1 VSKHLVLGAL
11 MSIVV
16 LAILSALLNGATTSH
31 GLLFTALSAAF
42 FASDRSLWPRER
54 R

>member
-1 VSKHLVLGAL
+1 LNNKLMLGAL
-11 MSIVV
+11 LLIAL
-16 LAILSALLNGATTSH
+16 LAILSALQNGATVSH

-42 FASDRSLWPRER
+42 VASDRSFWARER

>member
-1 VSKHLVLGAL
+1 MLGAL
-11 MSIVV
+11 MLIAA
-16 LAILSALLNGATTSH
+16 LAGLAALQNGATLRH
-31 GLLFTALSAAF
+31 DLLFTALGAAF

>member
-1 VSKHLVLGAL
+1 MLGAL
-11 MSIVV
+11 LLIAV
-16 LAILSALLNGATTSH
+16 LAALSALQNGATLSH

-42 FASDRSLWPRER
+42 FASDRSLWARER

>member
-1 VSKHLVLGAL
+1 VNKHLILGAL
-11 MSIVV
+11 MLIVL
-16 LAILSALLNGATTSH
+16 LAALSALQSGATISH

-42 FASDRSLWPRER
+42 FASDRSLWASER

>member
-1 VSKHLVLGAL
+1 MLGAL
-11 MSIVV
+11 MLIAL
-16 LAILSALLNGATTSH
+16 LATLSALQDGATTSH
-31 GLLFTALSAAF
+31 GLLFTALGAAF

>member
-1 VSKHLVLGAL
+1 VNKIFLLGAL
-11 MSIVV
+11 LAIAV
-16 LAILSALLNGATTSH
+16 LATLSALQNGAAASH

-42 FASDRSLWPRER
+42 FASDRSLWARER

>member
-1 VSKHLVLGAL
+1 MLVAL
-11 MSIVV
+11 MLISV
-16 LAILSALLNGATTSH
+16 LAVLSAFQNGATVSH

-42 FASDRSLWPRER
+42 FASDRSLWARER